1 MSTKQ
6 RVWAGETP
14 YGNDLAQF
22 RDNNLLD
29 DVWELRPT
37 AYRAAMNSDVVKGLY
52 EAAKEKHDHEHFRL
66 CYQYPGQP
74 QGCKLVQALT
84 AYEKGLTAGV
94 PSPLACGRV
103 LLS

>member
-14 YGNDLAQF
+14 YGNDFGIAQALRTGF
-22 RDNNLLD
+22 RD
-29 DVWELRPT
+29 
-37 AYRAAMNSDVVKGLY
+37 AMNSEVVRGLY

-84 AYEKGLTAGV
+84 AYEKGLMA
-94 PSPLACGRV
+94 
-103 LLS
+103 